1 MDAEAIVYKLQ
12 NSALCGFLFI
22 IKSMNNISISKP
34 EPEDAEDILHVL
46 YRTWLDTYPNNEYKI
61 TKEDIEDSYRD
72 SFLPENIEKLKN
84 NIRNTSDE
92 CKRIIAKADGKV
104 VGTGMMAD
112 SSIGLRLKTLY
123 ILPEYQ
129 GNGIGK
135 RIWDELAKQFN
146 SNKKIYVE
154 LAIYNER
161 ALNFYKKL
169 GFKDTGRR
177 FVDNDLKIRRGVSIP
192 QMEMVLER

>member
-1 MDAEAIVYKLQ
+1 
-12 NSALCGFLFI
+12 
-22 IKSMNNISISKP
+22 MNNISISKP